1 MRLIGAATFA
11 ALLTVPAVGA
21 GSAGGS
27 AASGGPVKFLT
38 GPAAGSPLDIGL
50 AYLKAHKQSFGLT
63 GSDLADVVV
72 SDRYTDARTGTTHI
86 CLQQRYQGI
95 DVYNGITDINV
106 AKDGSIINVGNRFVS
121 NLAAAVNSSSAGH
134 GAKQGVRD
142 AAKGL
147 GLDLKQELKVE
158 QAKGGPAQE
167 TVFNRAGIS
176 LQSIPVRLVYVPTGS
191 AVRLAWNVTIYQTD
205 AQHQWR
211 TSMPR
216 RANC

>member
-1 MRLIGAATFA
+1 
-11 ALLTVPAVGA
+11 
-21 GSAGGS
+21 
-27 AASGGPVKFLT
+27 
-38 GPAAGSPLDIGL
+38 
-50 AYLKAHKQSFGLT
+50 
-63 GSDLADVVV
+63 
-72 SDRYTDARTGTTHI
+72 
-86 CLQQRYQGI
+86 LQQRYQGI

-191 AVRLAWNVTIYQTD
+191 AVRLAWNVTIY
-205 AQHQWR
+205 
-211 TSMPR
+211 
-216 RANC
+216 

>member
-1 MRLIGAATFA
+1 MGRLVLIGAATFA

-86 CLQQRYQGI
+86 YLQQRYQGI

-134 GAKQGVRD
+134 GAKQASGTRPRGSDWISSRSSRSSRQRGVPRRRRSST
-142 AAKGL
+142 
-147 GLDLKQELKVE
+147 
-158 QAKGGPAQE
+158 GPAS
-167 TVFNRAGIS
+167 RCSRS
-176 LQSIPVRLVYVPTGS
+176 LSGS
-191 AVRLAWNVTIYQTD
+191 S
-205 AQHQWR
+205 
-211 TSMPR
+211 TSQPGPPFGWPGT
-216 RANC
+216 

>member
-1 MRLIGAATFA
+1 
-11 ALLTVPAVGA
+11 VPAVGA

-63 GSDLADVVV
+63 GSDLADVV

-86 CLQQRYQGI
+86 YLQQRYQGI

-191 AVRLAWNVTIYQTD
+191 AVRLAWNVTIY
-205 AQHQWR
+205 
-211 TSMPR
+211 
-216 RANC
+216 